1 MHVHAFTYD
10 YIFLLL
16 KWKKSIIQMTH
27 QYIHSQLLRKYRKDS
42 KIKWIVKIL
51 VKLKRHLQL
60 EILGLW

>member
-1 MHVHAFTYD
+1 
-10 YIFLLL
+10 
-16 KWKKSIIQMTH
+16 MTH

-42 KIKWIVKIL
+42 KIEWIVKIL